1 MVLKPIRGIKKNLF
15 VSLERAPDF
24 WCLGTKTLV
33 PGHQN
38 SGAPTSF
45 LLLSY
50 QCTSIHAGNVWRRK
64 KLFLQTLCLCKTLL
78 LCSNFHLNN
87 YLYGN
92 CPNAIYWSKC
102 WSTKGPPEPLSNRA
116 GLSSLRRPPLQDTG
130 GFWSY
135 PLLQNFLCW
144 GAIFLVPGHQ
154 MISASNPLI
163 CNKKSLEKPSYIRT
177 LPA

>member
-1 MVLKPIRGIKKNLF
+1 MVLKPIREIKKNLF

-45 LLLSY
+45 CCCL
-50 QCTSIHAGNVWRRK
+50 INAH
-64 KLFLQTLCLCKTLL
+64 LFMLAMFEEEKNCFCKHFAYAKPCYCAPISTWM
-78 LCSNFHLNN
+78 N

-116 GLSSLRRPPLQDTG
+116 GSSSLRRPPLQDTG

-163 CNKKSLEKPSYIRT
+163 CNKKSLEKPSYTRT

>member
-1 MVLKPIRGIKKNLF
+1 MVLKPIREIKK
-15 VSLERAPDF
+15 
-24 WCLGTKTLV
+24 KTL
-33 PGHQN
+33 PHFCCCLIN
-38 SGAPTSF
+38 AHLFMLAMFEEEKNCFCKHFAYAKPCYCAPIST
-45 LLLSY
+45 
-50 QCTSIHAGNVWRRK
+50 WM
-64 KLFLQTLCLCKTLL
+64 
-78 LCSNFHLNN
+78 N

-116 GLSSLRRPPLQDTG
+116 GSSSLRRPPLQDTG